1 MQDPNGVDRSGL
13 KPPIQIPQSPI
24 QNPNPP
30 SKSPNPQSKI
40 QIPHPNPP
48 PVQIPHPN
56 PPSKSASSIPATCG
70 RKLGTDF
77 WRGVLLENELRFPAP
92 CRGNRGSISGETTGQ
107 VVLLKPLSVDIARR
121 RPCVK
126 NCKHRVASTVCE
138 IPCACDTS
146 PGRRLTGAS
155 LFNISLQN
163 GSIPIYV
170 AQDGLYKMGAGMFHD
185 QPTPNQP
192 QEKSSIK

>member
-1 MQDPNGVDRSGL
+1 MQDPNGVDQSGL

-77 WRGVLLENELRFPAP
+77 RREVLLENELRFPAP

-126 NCKHRVASTVCE
+126 NCKHRVASTVCPNARDVNIAWHRGLST
-138 IPCACDTS
+138 IPDPMQHFACGHRS
-146 PGRRLTGAS
+146 KAL
-155 LFNISLQN
+155 NIMQQSSCFPVGTICL
-163 GSIPIYV
+163 GS
-170 AQDGLYKMGAGMFHD
+170 
-185 QPTPNQP
+185 
-192 QEKSSIK
+192 